1 MDTEP
6 TQCPYTYLVLVS
18 AADDVFFGDS
28 QGVDAATSVALQ
40 HLGALQTLQVPDLY
54 IHKHTEHYIVVY
66 TQLGQVCLNHA
77 MLDPITYQIGFTI
90 LHTL

>member
-28 QGVDAATSVALQ
+28 QGVDAATSVALKY
-40 HLGALQTLQVPDLY
+40 LGALQTLQVPDLY
-54 IHKHTEHYIVVY
+54 IHKHTEHYTVRLSVR
-66 TQLGQVCLNHA
+66 
-77 MLDPITYQIGFTI
+77 
-90 LHTL
+90 